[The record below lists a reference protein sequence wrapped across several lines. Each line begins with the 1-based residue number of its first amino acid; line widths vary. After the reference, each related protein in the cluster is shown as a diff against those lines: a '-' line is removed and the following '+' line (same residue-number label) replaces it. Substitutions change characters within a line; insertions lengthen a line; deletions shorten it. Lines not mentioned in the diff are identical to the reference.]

1 MRRSV
6 ALLALVLVAAAG
18 CGQKDAGSEIASA
31 GGKKPNADAASKK
44 ESEKGD
50 PEKFA
55 KCLRDNGVDVHI
67 AQGGE
72 ASGGQVKVEAGKGAT
87 GEAKAGDP
95 KKFEEAHEKCKKYAP
110 VGDGA
115 AQLSE
120 EDKKKMLEHARCMRK
135 EGIDMPDPTF
145 DGKGSFAM
153 RIPKDEKK
161 FEAALKKCG
170 GAEGS
175 GVAVRIGGAK

>member
-6 ALLALVLVAAAG
+6 AVLALVLVAAAG
-18 CGQKDAGSEIASA
+18 CGQKDAGSDIASA
-31 GGKKPNADAASKK
+31 GGKANTKPAAKQ
-44 ESEKGD
+44 EKGD

-55 KCLRDNGVDVHI
+55 KCLRENGVDV
-67 AQGGE
+67 QFSKDGE
-72 ASGGQVKVEAGKGAT
+72 KSGGLVRVEAGKSGT

-95 KKFEEAHEKCKKYAP
+95 KKFDEAHEKCKKYAP
-110 VGDGA
+110 TGDAA

-120 EDKKKMLEHARCMRK
+120 ADKKKMLEHARCMRK
-135 EGIDMPDPTF
+135 EGIDMPDPKF
-145 DGKGSFAM
+145 DGGATQAM
-153 RIPKDEKK
+153 RIPKDTKK

-175 GVAVRIGGAK
+175 GFAVRIGGDK

>member
-18 CGQKDAGSEIASA
+18 CGQKEAGSDIASA
-31 GGKKPNADAASKK
+31 GGGTPDTKPAA
-44 ESEKGD
+44 EQEKGD

-55 KCLRDNGVDVHI
+55 KCLRENGVDI
-67 AQGGE
+67 QFTQRGDK
-72 ASGGQVKVEAGKGAT
+72 SGGLVRVEAGKSGT

-95 KKFEEAHEKCKKYAP
+95 KKFDEAHEKCKKYAP
-110 VGDGA
+110 TGEAA

-120 EDKKKMLEHARCMRK
+120 ADKKKMLEHARCMRK
-135 EGIDMPDPTF
+135 EGIDMPDPKF
-145 DGKGSFAM
+145 DGGAM
-153 RIPKDEKK
+153 EAMPIPKDTKK

-175 GVAVRIGGAK
+175 GVAVRIGGGK